1 MTDDTSKDYDD
12 CIGKKQEVYNPLAE
26 ALGIDIE
33 HTPGDEDEAWKKY
46 WGGMP
51 EFVSDSLLPRKLIV
65 SFRTEEDFQEF
76 GKLIGLNVTPKTKST
91 WYPVVEKENNIEKYW
106 IDKNADS

>member
-12 CIGKKQEVYNPLAE
+12 CIGKKLDVYNPLAE
-26 ALGIDIE
+26 ALGIDLE

-46 WGGMP
+46 WVGMP
-51 EFVSDSLLPRKLIV
+51 EFTSDSMIPRKMIV
-65 SFRTEEDFQEF
+65 SFRSDEDLQEF
-76 GKLIGLNVTPKTKST
+76 GKLIGLNITPKTKST
-91 WYPVVEKENNIEKYW
+91 WFPVVERENNIEKYW